1 VVPGL
6 DVVTVAL
13 FVGFGLLIG
22 VLFGFFGMG
31 GSILVTPAL
40 LLVGYPA
47 TVAVGTGLAFV
58 FGTSVVGALRHRAY
72 GQIDYRLAALLTLGT
87 TGGIE
92 IGKRAVFLLDALD
105 SAAFVV
111 NAVYVVLLGATGVFV
126 LWDIRTG
133 GTGTDGTRADDTN
146 PGPHGV
152 AAKVQAINL
161 PPMVSVHGGA
171 AVSMWIVLTVGVGIG
186 VLSGCLGV
194 GGGFLLLPVMITGFG
209 VPAGVAAG
217 TSVLQIAVS
226 GAFGTF
232 VFALSNAVDVPA
244 VAALLG
250 GSALGARVG
259 AGATRLVDEADV
271 RRYFASVLLAGS
283 VAAASSLVSHA
294 FGVEELNTAGALLLF
309 GTASLVSAAIVRSSV
324 ETLGK
329 DRERGP
335 PLAH

>member
-1 VVPGL
+1 
-6 DVVTVAL
+6 
-13 FVGFGLLIG
+13 
-22 VLFGFFGMG
+22 
-31 GSILVTPAL
+31 
-40 LLVGYPA
+40 
-47 TVAVGTGLAFV
+47 
-58 FGTSVVGALRHRAY
+58 
-72 GQIDYRLAALLTLGT
+72 
-87 TGGIE
+87 
-92 IGKRAVFLLDALD
+92 
-105 SAAFVV
+105 
-111 NAVYVVLLGATGVFV
+111 
-126 LWDIRTG
+126 
-133 GTGTDGTRADDTN
+133 
-146 PGPHGV
+146 
-152 AAKVQAINL
+152 
-161 PPMVSVHGGA
+161 
-171 AVSMWIVLTVGVGIG
+171 
-186 VLSGCLGV
+186 
-194 GGGFLLLPVMITGFG
+194 MITGFG
-209 VPAGVAAG
+209 VPAGVAAR

-335 PLAH
+335 PLAHLQSRTTGPIRELVPTPKPVDI